1 MHILMTIDLGIL
13 GWFGQ
18 ILGFSIDLHRRSYNT
33 DTTVPVC
40 GSCQCLL
47 NNNVIPFCWK
57 DYTWYNC
64 I

>member
-18 ILGFSIDLHRRSYNT
+18 ILGFSIDLHRRSYS

-47 NNNVIPFCWK
+47 NNNVIPFC
-57 DYTWYNC
+57 
-64 I
+64 